1 MKNENCQLSTVRLEI
16 AGFPLQLTV
25 DSFLISVWKKALT
38 TFILYIY
45 IYII

>member
-25 DSFLISVWKKALT
+25 DSFLISVWKKNAYN
-38 TFILYIY
+38 FYIIY
-45 IYII
+45 INIYI